1 MKKKY
6 SKLTDLSKKI
16 TLDQRSKYLR
26 KLVMRGFK
34 NSQKGHVGSALSMIE
49 ILRVLYDHI
58 LKYDIKKLNWEQRF
72 CIKMNGKNF

>member
-34 NSQKGHVGSALSMIE
+34 NSQKI
-49 ILRVLYDHI
+49 
-58 LKYDIKKLNWEQRF
+58 
-72 CIKMNGKNF
+72 